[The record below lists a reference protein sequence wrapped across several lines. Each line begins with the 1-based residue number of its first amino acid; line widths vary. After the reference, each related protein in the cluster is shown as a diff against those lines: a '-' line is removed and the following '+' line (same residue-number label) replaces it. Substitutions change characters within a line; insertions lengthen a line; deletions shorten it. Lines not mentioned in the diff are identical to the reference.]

1 LHVFDAEK
9 PDFPHLLNKKN
20 ASMICKRS
28 HIQLSARTCFGSN
41 PGCKFPVLLLLLAAA
56 CSSLNAP
63 EPAVTSTARKADSVN
78 ATRGDFKRVLR
89 LTGRVNAVESYTI
102 EAPRLARQMSS
113 SMTITKIL
121 PTGTSVKKGDT
132 LVEFDNQ
139 NQLNNIRDREA
150 EYDNLVHQI
159 EKKRADQAAALAADN
174 TEMAGAEIDV
184 RTAKVEIRKNDLIP
198 QNQAE
203 INLENLKEAEA
214 KLKLLQETFK
224 LKREAEAAD
233 LKILEIQLERAR
245 QTVIHERNN
254 VGKMAIR
261 SPMDGLVVLTPMT
274 KGTRTLD
281 PEEGDEISSGRNIML
296 VVNPSIMEVS
306 AQINQ
311 VDVSKAHVGQ
321 LAEIRLDAYPE
332 LRFPGRIEHI
342 SAAAKTG
349 SNSNQMRYFT
359 VLVSVQGS
367 DPNLLPDLTAT
378 VDVQLETRENVL
390 LLPRNAVRIQ
400 GDRAFVRVLESGGS
414 EVREIKT
421 GPSNECDIVV
431 ESGLEDGTAVA
442 LNPEI
447 PPEIVANR
455 L

>member
-1 LHVFDAEK
+1 M
-9 PDFPHLLNKKN
+9 
-20 ASMICKRS
+20 S
-28 HIQLSARTCFGSN
+28 
-41 PGCKFPVLLLLLAAA
+41 A
-56 CSSLNAP
+56 CSSVNTIERTGTP
-63 EPAVTSTARKADSVN
+63 TAGKADSV
-78 ATRGDFKRVLR
+78 AVRRGDFKRVLR

-121 PTGTSVKKGDT
+121 PTGTSVKKGDI

-159 EKKRADQAAALAADN
+159 EKKRADHAAALAADK

-184 RTAKVEIRKNDLIP
+184 QTAKVEIRKNDLIP
-198 QNQAE
+198 KNQAE
-203 INLENLKEAEA
+203 INLENLAEAEA
-214 KLKLLQETFK
+214 RLKLLQETFK

-233 LKILEIQLERAR
+233 LRILEIQLERAR
-245 QTVIHERNN
+245 QTVVHEKNN
-254 VGKMAIR
+254 VGKMTIR

-296 VVNPSIMEVS
+296 VVNPSLMEVS

-311 VDVSKAHVGQ
+311 VEVSQAHVGQ
-321 LAEIRLDAYPE
+321 AAEIRLDAYPG

-342 SAAAKTG
+342 SAAAD
-349 SNSNQMRYFT
+349 SNINSNQIRYFS

-367 DPNLLPDLTAT
+367 DPNLLPDLTAA
-378 VDVQLETRENVL
+378 VDVELEARANVL

-400 GDRAFVRVLESGGS
+400 EDRAFVRVMENGGS
-414 EVREIKT
+414 EVREIGT
-421 GPSNECDIVV
+421 GPSNECDIIV
-431 ESGLEDGTAVA
+431 ESGLEEGTTVA
-442 LNPEI
+442 INPQI
-447 PPEIVANR
+447 PPEIAANR